1 MIEWSWVE
9 QKDQLMYI
17 YAVSAKDTKIKKIIN
32 FTIFVCL
39 LSVLLNPYDIEVG
52 CSTVIGKSLTDV
64 TTEYDGTSED
74 FST

>member
-1 MIEWSWVE
+1 MMVMGGI
-9 QKDQLMYI
+9 KDQLMYI